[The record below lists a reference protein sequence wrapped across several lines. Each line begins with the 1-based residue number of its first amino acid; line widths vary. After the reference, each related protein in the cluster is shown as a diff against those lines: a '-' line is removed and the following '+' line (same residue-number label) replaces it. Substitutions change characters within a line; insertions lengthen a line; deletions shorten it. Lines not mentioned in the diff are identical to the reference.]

1 MQTYIEP
8 IQVIIS
14 PGSSEEFTINREHQ
28 LEDATL
34 TINDMLADH
43 QTQRSEAPTD
53 KSFTG
58 LEASLELSISDV
70 TLNFFRR
77 ATNSARYTVNGTVQ
91 SLRKLEYGDLTGL
104 RVVKKTVLIKP
115 YNGYFPTLDKDNWF
129 TFLNA
134 GIETEAV
141 LNFGK
146 STQLAYT
153 MRIVAYPDPVT
164 GMKLVRGD
172 VAATTGT
179 GVIEPQPI
187 IGDINVLFGVNIFS

>member
-34 TINDMLADH
+34 TINDMLAEH
-43 QTQRSEAPTD
+43 QTQRSDAPTD

-58 LEASLELSISDV
+58 LEANLELSISDA

-77 ATNSARYTVNGTVQ
+77 ATNPAKYTVGTNK
-91 SLRKLEYGDLTGL
+91 KLEYGDLTGL
-104 RVVKKTVLIKP
+104 KVVKKTVLIKP

-153 MRIVAYPDPVT
+153 MRIVAYPDPIT

-172 VAATTGT
+172 VAATTG
-179 GVIEPQPI
+179 VIEPQPV
-187 IGDINVLFGVNIFS
+187 IGEINVLFGVSIFS